1 MNCLVVSATIL
12 EIKHFIEHCRISDK
26 LHYIDLDLDFLI
38 TGVGSINT
46 TYALMKHLQVKK
58 PDVIILAGIAGAM
71 SPKLNP
77 GDVVVIKE
85 EAMADLGVQEKDGY
99 KDVFDL
105 KLLAANTF
113 PFIKK
118 KLVNPFSTLMDRTLL
133 PKVNSITVNQIT
145 SSKKTAELYSKK
157 YNAAIENMEGAA
169 LHLVCIK
176 ENIPFVQIRSISNYV
191 GERNK
196 KKWQLK
202 EAVENLNKNLIRLI
216 ESL

>member
-1 MNCLVVSATIL
+1 MNCLIVSATIL
-12 EIKHFIEHCRISDK
+12 EIKPFIGYCRTSNK
-26 LHYIDLDLDFLI
+26 LDYIDLEIDFLV
-38 TGVGSINT
+38 TGVGALHT

-58 PDVIILAGIAGAM
+58 PDVIIMAGIAGAF
-71 SPKLNP
+71 SKKINP
-77 GDVVVIKE
+77 GDVVAVKE
-85 EAMADLGVQEKDGY
+85 EALADLGVQEQDGY

-105 KLLAANTF
+105 KLLAPNQF
-113 PFIKK
+113 PFSKK
-118 KLVNPFSTLMDRTLL
+118 KLVNPFTTLMERTLL

-145 SSKKTAELYSKK
+145 SSKKTAELYSTK
-157 YNAAIENMEGAA
+157 YKAAIENMEGAA

-196 KKWQLK
+196 KKWKLK
-202 EAVENLNKNLIRLI
+202 EAVGNLNATLIRLT

>member
-12 EIKHFIEHCRISDK
+12 EIKPFIQHCRISDK
-26 LHYIDLDLDFLI
+26 LDYIDLELDFLV

-58 PDVIILAGIAGAM
+58 PDVIIMAGIAGAM
-71 SPKLNP
+71 SQKINL

-85 EAMADLGVQEKDGY
+85 EALADLGVQEKDGY

-105 KLLAANTF
+105 KLLGSNKF
-113 PFIKK
+113 PFTKK
-118 KLVNPFSTLMDRTLL
+118 KLINPFPALMERTLL
-133 PKVNSITVNQIT
+133 PQVNSITVNQIT

-157 YNAAIENMEGAA
+157 YKAAIENMEGAA

-176 ENIPFVQIRSISNYV
+176 ENIPFIQIRSISNYV

-202 EAVENLNKNLIRLI
+202 EAVVNLNKNLIRLI

>member
-12 EIKHFIEHCRISDK
+12 EIKPFIEHCRISDK

-58 PDVIILAGIAGAM
+58 PDVIIMAGIAGAM

-113 PFIKK
+113 PFTKK

-145 SSKKTAELYSKK
+145 SSKKTADLYSKK

-202 EAVENLNKNLIRLI
+202 EAVENLNKNLIRLV

>member
-12 EIKHFIEHCRISDK
+12 EIKPFIQHCRISDK
-26 LHYIDLDLDFLI
+26 LDYIDLELDFLV
-38 TGVGSINT
+38 TGVGAINT

-58 PDVIILAGIAGAM
+58 PDVIIMAGIAGAL
-71 SPKLNP
+71 SNKLNL

-85 EAMADLGVQEKDGY
+85 EALADLGVQEKDGY

-105 KLLAANTF
+105 KLLASNKF
-113 PFIKK
+113 PFTKK
-118 KLVNPFSTLMDRTLL
+118 KLVNPFSTLMERTLL
-133 PKVNSITVNQIT
+133 PKVNSVTVNQIT

-157 YNAAIENMEGAA
+157 YKAAIENMEGAA

-202 EAVENLNKNLIRLI
+202 EAFENLNKNLIRLI

>member
-12 EIKHFIEHCRISDK
+12 EIKPFIEHCRISDK
-26 LHYIDLDLDFLI
+26 LNYIDLELDFLI

-58 PDVIILAGIAGAM
+58 PDVIVMAGIAGSM
-71 SPKLNP
+71 SNKLNL

-85 EAMADLGVQEKDGY
+85 EALADLGVKEKDGY

-105 KLLAANTF
+105 KLLSSNKF
-113 PFIKK
+113 PFSKK

-157 YNAAIENMEGAA
+157 YKAAVENMEGAA

>member
-12 EIKHFIEHCRISDK
+12 EIKPFIEHCRISDK
-26 LHYIDLDLDFLI
+26 LNYIDLELDFLI

-58 PDVIILAGIAGAM
+58 PDVIIMAGIAGAM
-71 SPKLNP
+71 SKKLNL

-85 EAMADLGVQEKDGY
+85 EALADLGVQEKDGY

-105 KLLAANTF
+105 KLLASNKF
-113 PFIKK
+113 PFTKK
-118 KLVNPFSTLMDRTLL
+118 KLVNSFSTLMERTLL
-133 PKVNSITVNQIT
+133 PTVNSITVNQIT

-157 YNAAIENMEGAA
+157 YKAAIENMEGAA

-196 KKWQLK
+196 KKWELK

>member
-12 EIKHFIEHCRISDK
+12 EIKPFIEHCRISDN
-26 LHYIDLDLDFLI
+26 LTYIDLELDFLI

-58 PDVIILAGIAGAM
+58 PDVIIMAGIAGAM
-71 SPKLNP
+71 SKKLNL

-85 EAMADLGVQEKDGY
+85 EALADLGVKEKDGY

-105 KLLAANTF
+105 KLLSSNKF
-113 PFIKK
+113 PFTKK
-118 KLVNPFSTLMDRTLL
+118 KLANPFSTLMERTLL
-133 PKVNSITVNQIT
+133 PTVNSITVNQIT

-157 YNAAIENMEGAA
+157 YKAAIENMEGAA

-202 EAVENLNKNLIRLI
+202 EAVENLNKNLIKLI

>member
-12 EIKHFIEHCRISDK
+12 EIKPFIEHCRISDK

-71 SPKLNP
+71 TPKLNP

-113 PFIKK
+113 PFTKK

-145 SSKKTAELYSKK
+145 SSKKTADLYSKK
-157 YNAAIENMEGAA
+157 YNAARKYGRSCPAPG
-169 LHLVCIK
+169 LHKRKHSVCTDQEYFK
-176 ENIPFVQIRSISNYV
+176 LCGGTE
-191 GERNK
+191 
-196 KKWQLK
+196 
-202 EAVENLNKNLIRLI
+202 
-216 ESL
+216 

>member
-12 EIKHFIEHCRISDK
+12 EIKPFIEHCRISDK

-71 SPKLNP
+71 TPKLNP

-113 PFIKK
+113 PFTKK

-145 SSKKTAELYSKK
+145 SSKKTADLYSKK

-202 EAVENLNKNLIRLI
+202 EAVENLNKNLIRLV

>member
-12 EIKHFIEHCRISDK
+12 EIKPFIEHCRISDK
-26 LHYIDLDLDFLI
+26 LNYIDLELDFLI

-58 PDVIILAGIAGAM
+58 PDVIIMAGIAGAM
-71 SPKLNP
+71 SNKLNL

-85 EAMADLGVQEKDGY
+85 EALADLGVQEKDGY
-99 KDVFDL
+99 KDAFDL

-113 PFIKK
+113 PFAKK
-118 KLVNPFSTLMDRTLL
+118 KLVNPFSTLMERTLL
-133 PKVNSITVNQIT
+133 PTVNSITVNQIT

-157 YNAAIENMEGAA
+157 YKAAIENMEGAA

-196 KKWQLK
+196 KKWELK